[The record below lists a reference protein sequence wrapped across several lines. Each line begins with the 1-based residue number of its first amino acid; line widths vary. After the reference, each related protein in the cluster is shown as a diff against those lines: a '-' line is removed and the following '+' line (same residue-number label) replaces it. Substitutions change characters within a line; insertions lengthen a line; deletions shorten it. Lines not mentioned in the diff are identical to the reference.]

1 MKLKTLVA
9 ACSLVMQATDDT
21 QYLVL
26 IPEGTFKGAD
36 GRPTD
41 APHWVLT
48 PERGQQIVAALNQ
61 RGVDMVIDYDHATLD
76 NEQKQQGNAPASGWL
91 KAGGFTYVEGVGVC
105 SENYQWTD
113 KAQAAIAANE
123 YKYLSPVLYYTA
135 TGEVVGLHSSALTN
149 KPNLDLP
156 QAKLAALS
164 EEFLSTDSSMNE
176 ELLERLRWMLNLPI
190 TATAEDISAEL
201 EKLKAQ
207 LAEKSGVT
215 IAANGQHL
223 FDALAALDGR
233 LAANAEF
240 VQIASIEPL
249 TEFQPDPN
257 KWVPMAV
264 YQEALQQGQFL
275 AANAEQEKFDQVFTA
290 ACSDGRL
297 TGQATIEWV
306 KQRAQTDVAGTIAY
320 IEGLPK
326 IAALTQQ
333 QSHTLNI
340 AANKQQG
347 QQFTPEDL
355 AVAQA
360 MGVQLGAD
368 A

>member
-41 APHWVLT
+41 APHWMLT
-48 PERGQQIVAALNQ
+48 PERGQQIVADLNQ
-61 RGVDMVIDYDHATLD
+61 RNVDMVIDYDHATLD

-105 SENYQWTD
+105 SDNYEWTD

-164 EEFLSTDSSMNE
+164 EEFLSTDSSMD
-176 ELLERLRWMLNLPI
+176 ELLERLRWMLNLPV
-190 TATAEDISAEL
+190 TATAEEISAEL
-201 EKLKAQ
+201 AKAQ
-207 LAEKSGVT
+207 QQISEKSGVT
-215 IAANGQHL
+215 IAANAQNL
-223 FDALAALDGR
+223 FDALAAFD
-233 LAANAEF
+233 
-240 VQIASIEPL
+240 VQIAANGGIKPL
-249 TEFQPDPN
+249 TGFQPDPN
-257 KWVPMAV
+257 EWVPMAV
-264 YQEALQQGQFL
+264 YQEALQQGQSL
-275 AANAEQEKFDQVFTA
+275 AANAEQEKFNQILTA

-297 TGQATIEWV
+297 TGKATIDWV

-333 QSHTLNI
+333 QSKTLNI
-340 AANKQQG
+340 AENQQQGNKQY
-347 QQFTPEDL
+347 TSEELD
-355 AVAQA
+355 VAKS
-360 MGVQLGAD
+360 MGVKLPGAD

>member
-123 YKYLSPVLYYTA
+123 YKYLSPVLYYTN

-176 ELLERLRWMLNLPI
+176 ELLERLRLMLNLPV
-190 TATAEDISAEL
+190 TATAEEISAEL
-201 EKLKAQ
+201 AKAQ
-207 LAEKSGVT
+207 QQISEKSGVT

-223 FDALAALDGR
+223 FDALAAFDVK
-233 LAANAEF
+233 LAANSE
-240 VQIASIEPL
+240 
-249 TEFQPDPN
+249 PDPN
-257 KWVPMAV
+257 QWVPMAV
-264 YQEALQQGQFL
+264 YQEALQQGQSL
-275 AANAEQEKFDQVFTA
+275 AANAEQEKFNQILTA

-297 TGQATIEWV
+297 TGQATIDWV
-306 KQRAQTDVAGTIAY
+306 KQRAQTDIAGTIAY

-333 QSHTLNI
+333 QSKTLNI
-340 AANKQQG
+340 AANQQQPG

-355 AVAQA
+355 AVAQS

>member
-1 MKLKTLVA
+1 MKLKPLVA
-9 ACSLVMQATDDT
+9 ACSLAMTATDDT
-21 QYLVL
+21 QHLVL

-41 APHWVLT
+41 APHWMLT

-61 RGVDMVIDYDHATLD
+61 RNVDMVIDYDHATLD

-123 YKYLSPVLYYTA
+123 YKYLSPVLYYTN

-164 EEFLSTDSSMNE
+164 EEFLTTDSSMD

-190 TATAEDISAEL
+190 TATAEEISAEL
-201 EKLKAQ
+201 AKAQ
-207 LAEKSGVT
+207 QQISEKSGVT
-215 IAANGQHL
+215 IAANCQHL
-223 FDALAALDGR
+223 FDALAAFDLK
-233 LAANAEF
+233 LAANSE
-240 VQIASIEPL
+240 
-249 TEFQPDPN
+249 PDPN
-257 KWVPMAV
+257 NWVPMAV
-264 YQEALQQGQFL
+264 YQEALQQGQSL
-275 AANAEQEKFDQVFTA
+275 AANAEQEKFNQILTA

-297 TGQATIEWV
+297 TGQATIDWV
-306 KQRAQTDVAGTIAY
+306 KQRAQTDIAGTIAY

-333 QSHTLNI
+333 QSKTLNI
-340 AANKQQG
+340 AANQQQPG

-355 AVAQA
+355 AVAQS

>member
-1 MKLKTLVA
+1 MKLKPLVA
-9 ACSLVMQATDDT
+9 ACSLAMTATDDT
-21 QYLVL
+21 QHLVL

-164 EEFLSTDSSMNE
+164 EEFLSTDSSMD

-190 TATAEDISAEL
+190 TATAEEISAEL
-201 EKLKAQ
+201 AKAQ
-207 LAEKSGVT
+207 QQISEKSGVT
-215 IAANGQHL
+215 IAANAQNL
-223 FDALAALDGR
+223 FDALAAFDLK
-233 LAANAEF
+233 LAANSE
-240 VQIASIEPL
+240 
-249 TEFQPDPN
+249 PDPN
-257 KWVPMAV
+257 NWVPMTV
-264 YQEALQQGQFL
+264 YQEALQQGQSL
-275 AANAEQEKFDQVFTA
+275 AANAEQEKFNQILTA

-297 TGQATIEWV
+297 TGQATIDWV
-306 KQRAQTDVAGTIAY
+306 KQRAQTDIAGTIAY

-333 QSHTLNI
+333 QSKTLNI
-340 AANKQQG
+340 AANQQQQG
-347 QQFTPEDL
+347 NKQYTPEELD
-355 AVAQA
+355 VAKSL
-360 MGVQLGAD
+360 GVKLPGAD

>member
-9 ACSLVMQATDDT
+9 ACSLAMTATDDT
-21 QYLVL
+21 QHLVL

-48 PERGQQIVAALNQ
+48 PARGQQLVAALNQ

-105 SENYQWTD
+105 SENYEWTD

-135 TGEVVGLHSSALTN
+135 AGEVVGMHSAALTN

-176 ELLERLRWMLNLPI
+176 ELLERLRWMLNLPV
-190 TATAEDISAEL
+190 TATAEEISAEL
-201 EKLKAQ
+201 AKAQ
-207 LAEKSGVT
+207 QQISEKSGVT

-223 FDALAALDGR
+223 FDALAAFDLK
-233 LAANAEF
+233 LAANSE
-240 VQIASIEPL
+240 
-249 TEFQPDPN
+249 PDPN
-257 KWVPMAV
+257 NWVPMAV
-264 YQEALQQGQFL
+264 YQEAIQQGQSL
-275 AANAEQEKFDQVFTA
+275 AANAEQEKFNQVFTA

-340 AANKQQG
+340 AANQQPG

-355 AVAQA
+355 AVAQS

>member
-9 ACSLVMQATDDT
+9 ACSLAMTATDDT
-21 QYLVL
+21 QHLVL

-41 APHWVLT
+41 APHWMLT

-105 SENYQWTD
+105 SDNYEWTD
-113 KAQAAIAANE
+113 KAKAAIAANE

-176 ELLERLRWMLNLPI
+176 ELLERLRWMLNLPV
-190 TATAEDISAEL
+190 TATAEEISAEL
-201 EKLKAQ
+201 AKAQ
-207 LAEKSGVT
+207 QQISEKSGVT
-215 IAANGQHL
+215 IAANAQNL
-223 FDALAALDGR
+223 FDALAAFDLK
-233 LAANAEF
+233 LAANSE
-240 VQIASIEPL
+240 
-249 TEFQPDPN
+249 PDPN

-264 YQEALQQGQFL
+264 YQEALQQGQSL

-297 TGQATIEWV
+297 TGKATIDWV

-333 QSHTLNI
+333 QSQTLNI
-340 AANKQQG
+340 AANQQQPG

-355 AVAQA
+355 AVAQS